1 MDFVKMSKI
10 QMSFWFICAIV
21 TLIMVIILFTRDMV
35 ETWYFL
41 IPVFC
46 VGFAFLR
53 RWQFKKLTK
62 SAAERDARNA
72 ASKKNKR

>member
-10 QMSFWFICAIV
+10 QMYFWFICAGV
-21 TLIMVIILFTRDMV
+21 TLIMVIYLFAIDMV
-35 ETWYFL
+35 ESAYFIVPGL
-41 IPVFC
+41 C
-46 VGFAFLR
+46 VLLALLR

-72 ASKKNKR
+72 KGKKKK